1 VGVKRFVPVAL
12 AVLAAAIA
20 ALGVNLLL
28 VDYAS
33 GGDDPVGNLSPR
45 ALLTSTEPR
54 SGTTT
59 TGTTTSPTTTERTT
73 TEEDGDDR
81 GRNRGRGGGGDSSGP
96 GSGDGDSSGPGSG
109 DDD

>member
-1 VGVKRFVPVAL
+1 MAL

-33 GGDDPVGNLSPR
+33 GGDDAVGNLSPR
-45 ALLTSTEPR
+45 APLT
-54 SGTTT
+54 GTQARVATT
-59 TGTTTSPTTTERTT
+59 GTGTTTDSSTTEQTTTEQTT
-73 TEEDGDDR
+73 TEEDDH
-81 GRNRGRGGGGDSSGP
+81 GRNRGRGGGDSSG
-96 GSGDGDSSGPGSG
+96 SGSG

>member
-1 VGVKRFVPVAL
+1 VGVRRFLPVAL

-33 GGDDPVGNLSPR
+33 GGDDAVGNLSPR
-45 ALLTSTEPR
+45 APLT
-54 SGTTT
+54 GTQSRVATT
-59 TGTTTSPTTTERTT
+59 GTGTTTDSSTTEQTTTEQTT
-73 TEEDGDDR
+73 TDADDH
-81 GRNRGRGGGGDSSGP
+81 GRNRGRGGGDSSG
-96 GSGDGDSSGPGSG
+96 SGSG